1 MNTRELE
8 ELIAKCLHDFY
19 DRRIKRIQELKLRE
33 FLSKKNPY
41 LFRAI
46 GTEKASEIVED
57 ILSAFISSS
66 DEGIFGDAFFEP
78 ITKIASGGSVSPSEG
93 IDVAIETKNRYMAI
107 AVKSGPNW
115 GNAGQLRKQNQD
127 FIALQSRLY
136 KIHKQFD
143 AVIGHGYGRKTGNPK
158 GKIYRNISGQA
169 FWTEITGDP
178 DFYLKLIRLMKD
190 EPQKHKSEYKKAW
203 DAAVN
208 RFTGEFI
215 TDFCFQDG
223 RINWE
228 KFVQFVSEDKKNPK
242 NCLKDKN
249 GNNQSMPDT

>member
-1 MNTRELE
+1 MNSKELE

-19 DRRIKRIQELKLRE
+19 DRRKKRIQELKLRE
-33 FLSKKNPY
+33 FMSKKNPY

-57 ILSAFISSS
+57 VLKAFISSS
-66 DEGIFGDAFFEP
+66 DEGMFGDAFFEP
-78 ITKIASGGSVSPSEG
+78 IAKLASGGVVAPSEG
-93 IDVAIETKNRYMAI
+93 VDVAIETSDRYMAI

-136 KIHKQFD
+136 KLHKQFD
-143 AVIGHGYGRKTGNPK
+143 AVIGHGYGKKKGKPK
-158 GKIYRNISGQA
+158 GKVYRNISGQV

-178 DFYLKLIRLMKD
+178 DFYIKLIRLMKG
-190 EPQKHKSEYKKAW
+190 EPQKHKPEYRKAW

-215 TDFCFQDG
+215 KDFCFKDG
-223 RINWE
+223 RIDWE
-228 KFVQFVSEDKKNPK
+228 KLVRFVSEDKNAPRIEK
-242 NCLKDKN
+242 
-249 GNNQSMPDT
+249 QAT

>member
-1 MNTRELE
+1 MNTEELE
-8 ELIAKCLHDFY
+8 NLIAKCLHDFH
-19 DRRIKRIQELKLRE
+19 DRRTKRIQELELKE
-33 FLSKKNPY
+33 FMSKKNPY

-57 ILSAFISSS
+57 VLRAFISSS
-66 DEGIFGDAFFEP
+66 DEGMFGDAFFEP
-78 ITKIASGGSVSPSEG
+78 IAKLASGGVVSPSEG
-93 IDVAIETKNRYMAI
+93 VDVAIETKDRYMAI

-143 AVIGHGYGRKTGNPK
+143 AVIGHGYGRKKGKPT
-158 GKIYRNISGQA
+158 GKIYRNISGQT
-169 FWTEITGDP
+169 FWTEITGDS

-190 EPQKHKSEYKKAW
+190 EPQKHKPEYKKAW
-203 DAAVN
+203 DSAVN

-215 TDFCFQDG
+215 KDFCFQDG
-223 RINWE
+223 QIDWE
-228 KFVQFVSEDKKNPK
+228 KLVQFVSEDKTLSNPK
-242 NCLKDKN
+242 QTKLK
-249 GNNQSMPDT
+249 

>member
-1 MNTRELE
+1 MNTNQLE
-8 ELIAKCLHDFY
+8 RLMAKCLHDFY
-19 DRRIKRIQELKLRE
+19 SRRIKRIQELKLRD

-57 ILSAFISSS
+57 VLKAFISSS
-66 DEGIFGDAFFEP
+66 DEGMFGDAFFEP
-78 ITKIASGGSVSPSEG
+78 IAKLASGGVVSPSEG
-93 IDVAIETKNRYMAI
+93 VDVAIETKSRYMAI

-115 GNAGQLRKQNQD
+115 GNASQLRKQNQD
-127 FIALQSRLY
+127 FIALESRLY
-136 KIHKQFD
+136 KLHKQFD
-143 AVIGHGYGRKTGNPK
+143 AVIGHGYGRKKGKPK
-158 GKIYRNISGQA
+158 GKIYRNVSGQA

-190 EPQKHKSEYKKAW
+190 EPQKHKPKYKKAW

-215 TDFCFQDG
+215 KDFCFSDG
-223 RINWE
+223 HIDWE
-228 KFVQFVSEDKKNPK
+228 KLVCFVSEDWSKG
-242 NCLKDKN
+242 KDNYAQTKLA
-249 GNNQSMPDT
+249 